1 MHDVPPSVFSRR
13 VYCRNRHLELMQLRT
28 MQTLALP
35 FDVAFFVHQ
44 RMREVKLEEK
54 ASSAEGN
61 VSIEAHVKFDVLKAQ
76 ADRQVGLG
84 AAALAAW

>member
-1 MHDVPPSVFSRR
+1 
-13 VYCRNRHLELMQLRT
+13 MQLRT
-28 MQTLALP
+28 MQTLPLP

-61 VSIEAHVKFDVLKAQ
+61 VSIEAHVKFDALKAQ
-76 ADRQVGLG
+76 ADRQVGTRQ
-84 AAALAAW
+84 A